1 MLNMRALYFVL
12 FLIIFDASCQ
22 EEFSF
27 ELYFEDAVGNR
38 DTLIVGSD
46 EDGTQ
51 GLDTIFGEEN
61 ISEIPWDSI
70 FEVRASPV
78 ILEDDMP
85 PPTFQ
90 SKKQIVGKVCPILCT
105 SVFADSENS
114 PALSVNLKANYYPVI
129 VSWDKNKFNE
139 DSCHYGS
146 YIKCI
151 FIIDI
156 PGEHYLRE
164 EDSMYVGE
172 SCFES
177 SPKYYTDEN
186 DTIIN
191 FLLEFCSERTG
202 SVKAFNKEKQIIMS
216 PNPSN
221 DFISIHLSN
230 TLIKGVSV
238 HSLTGKELINSSV
251 ESFET
256 VEKVDISSLS
266 PGSYIVYINTNEGY
280 YSRRLIVK

>member
-1 MLNMRALYFVL
+1 MRALYFVL

-38 DTLIVGSD
+38 DTLIIGSD
-46 EDGTQ
+46 EEGTQ

-61 ISEIPWDSI
+61 ISEMPWDSI

-90 SKKQIVGKVCPILCT
+90 SKKQIVGKVCPIFCT
-105 SVFADSENS
+105 SVFADSEFT
-114 PALSVNLKANYYPVI
+114 PALSINIKAENYPVKI
-129 VSWDKNKFNE
+129 TWEETNKFNE
-139 DSCHYGS
+139 DSCYFGS
-146 YIKCI
+146 NIVCLFVMHAPSI
-151 FIIDI
+151 ALSDNDSVHIDD
-156 PGEHYLRE
+156 L
-164 EDSMYVGE
+164 
-172 SCFES
+172 CFET

-186 DTIIN
+186 DTIAN
-191 FLLEFCSERTG
+191 FIFEFCSERTG

-230 TLIKGVSV
+230 TLIKDVSV
-238 HSLTGKELINSSV
+238 YSLTGKELINLNV
-251 ESFET
+251 EAFET
-256 VEKVDISSLS
+256 IEKVDVSSLS

-280 YSRRLIVK
+280 YSRRLIVN